1 MGMLEK
7 LKTPTKIVLSFIF
20 GLLCGKILLTQYES
34 MTFKPWAWNE
44 PPVVLNCYGP
54 RLQPAYIEKS
64 VKYWENLGESVLF
77 IVDNPIKSLS
87 RKRHEITSGFIKIYQ
102 GSDASFSS
110 EATLA
115 FTKRKASTTTGI
127 LGANIIIRPGTY
139 TIKNLLT
146 HEFGHAFGYTHVKD
160 LGHIMHP
167 VTEKMGDKFWIP

>member
-1 MGMLEK
+1 M
-7 LKTPTKIVLSFIF
+7 
-20 GLLCGKILLTQYES
+20 
-34 MTFKPWAWNE
+34 
-44 PPVVLNCYGP
+44 
-54 RLQPAYIEKS
+54 
-64 VKYWENLGESVLF
+64 LF
-77 IVDNPIKSLS
+77 IVDNPIKSLC
-87 RKRHEITSGFIKIYQ
+87 RKRHEITPGFIKIYQ

-146 HEFGHAFGYTHVKD
+146 HEFGHAFGYTHVKE

>member
-20 GLLCGKILLTQYES
+20 GILCGKLLITQYEAI
-34 MTFKPWAWNE
+34 TFKPWAWDK

-54 RLQPAYIEKS
+54 ILRPVYIEKS
-64 VKYWENLGESVLF
+64 VQYWENLGESVLF
-77 IVDNPIKSLS
+77 IVDSPIKSLC
-87 RKRHEITSGFIKIYQ
+87 RKRHEITPGFIKIYQ
-102 GSDASFSS
+102 GTDASFNS
-110 EATLA
+110 ESTLA

-146 HEFGHAFGYTHVKD
+146 HEFGHAFGYTHVKEI
-160 LGHIMHP
+160 GHIMHP
-167 VTEKMGDKFWIP
+167 VTERMGDKFWIP

>member
-7 LKTPTKIVLSFIF
+7 LKIPGKIVLSFIF
-20 GLLCGKILLTQYES
+20 GMLCGKFLLTQYEAIS
-34 MTFKPWAWNE
+34 FKPWEWSK

-54 RLQPAYIEKS
+54 MLRPVYIEKS
-64 VKYWENLGESVLF
+64 VKYWQELGEKILF
-77 IVDNPIKSLS
+77 IEHKSIHRLC
-87 RKRHEITSGFIKIYQ
+87 KNKHKITPGFIKIYQ
-102 GSDASFSS
+102 GNDISFNS

-146 HEFGHAFGYTHVKD
+146 HEFGHAFGYTHVEKP
-160 LGHIMHP
+160 GHIMHP
-167 VTEKMGDKFWIP
+167 VTERMGDKFWIP

>member
-20 GLLCGKILLTQYES
+20 GILCGKLLITQYEAV
-34 MTFKPWAWNE
+34 TFKPWVWNK

-54 RLQPAYIEKS
+54 MLRPAYIEKS
-64 VKYWENLGESVLF
+64 VQYWEDLGEKVLF
-77 IVDNPIKSLS
+77 IEYVPI
-87 RKRHEITSGFIKIYQ
+87 RKLCKNRHKITPGFIKIYQ
-102 GSDASFSS
+102 GSDISFNS
-110 EATLA
+110 ESTLA

-146 HEFGHAFGYTHVKD
+146 HEFGHAFGYTHVEET
-160 LGHIMHP
+160 GHIMHP